1 MSRTAL
7 PTKLGSTANGM
18 EEGSM
23 RVNVG
28 DPALV
33 ELLLDY
39 FDAETDCVAV
49 QVGATEIEV
58 ALLGSY
64 SNDRHNDVVEDLVA
78 EFRRKQLRQQ
88 QR

>member
-1 MSRTAL
+1 
-7 PTKLGSTANGM
+7 
-18 EEGSM
+18 M

-33 ELLLDY
+33 ELLLGY
-39 FDAETDCVAV
+39 FDAEADCVAV

-64 SNDRHNDVVEDLVA
+64 GNEHHNDVVEDLVA
-78 EFRRKQLRQQ
+78 QFRRQQ
-88 QR
+88 QQQQR

>member
-1 MSRTAL
+1 
-7 PTKLGSTANGM
+7 
-18 EEGSM
+18 M

-33 ELLLDY
+33 GLLLDY
-39 FDAETDCVAV
+39 FDAEADCVAV
-49 QVGATEIEV
+49 QVSVTEIEV

-78 EFRRKQLRQQ
+78 EFRRRQRQQ
-88 QR
+88 R

>member
-1 MSRTAL
+1 
-7 PTKLGSTANGM
+7 
-18 EEGSM
+18 M

-33 ELLLDY
+33 GLLLDY
-39 FDAETDCVAV
+39 FDDEADCVAV

-78 EFRRKQLRQQ
+78 EFRRRQRQQ
-88 QR
+88 R

>member
-1 MSRTAL
+1 
-7 PTKLGSTANGM
+7 
-18 EEGSM
+18 M

-39 FDAETDCVAV
+39 FDAEADCVAV
-49 QVGATEIEV
+49 QVGATEIAV

-64 SNDRHNDVVEDLVA
+64 SNDRHHDVVDDLVS
-78 EFRRKQLRQQ
+78 EFRRRQLRQQ
-88 QR
+88 PR